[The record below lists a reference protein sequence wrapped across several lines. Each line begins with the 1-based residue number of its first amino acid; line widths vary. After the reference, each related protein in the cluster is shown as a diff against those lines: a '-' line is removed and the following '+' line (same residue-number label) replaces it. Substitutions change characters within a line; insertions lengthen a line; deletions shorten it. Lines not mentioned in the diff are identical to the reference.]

1 MGYVIAAGIGLAVG
15 LSLLIWAL
23 VERGKRAD
31 AEARALKAEAD
42 ATDLRQALSANKVA
56 LSTEKDALR
65 ATQAGADALRGIIEQ
80 LRIQLRTC
88 KDPAAIK
95 IWLDHEMKETDL

>member
-1 MGYVIAAGIGLAVG
+1 MGYVIAAGVGLAVG

-31 AEARALKAEAD
+31 AEATALKVEAD

-56 LSTEKDALR
+56 LSTEQDALR
-65 ATQAGADALRGIIEQ
+65 ASRAAADALRGIIEQ
-80 LRIQLRTC
+80 LRVQLRTC
-88 KDPAAIK
+88 RDPAAIK
-95 IWLDHEMKETDL
+95 IWLDEEMRETDL